1 MCVSE
6 CVVMCACVCTVQE
19 DAFDGKNTVEVVCHC
34 EGLLFLCVWGLMC
47 ALALVCTDL
56 FSSFF
61 LSLSRALSVLQVFW
75 GHCINAL
82 IHSIILFWF
91 PLKMLE
97 HGK

>member
-1 MCVSE
+1 M
-6 CVVMCACVCTVQE
+6 ARIQW
-19 DAFDGKNTVEVVCHC
+19 K
-34 EGLLFLCVWGLMC
+34 LCVTVRNCCFLYVFICVGVLRHKC
-47 ALALVCTDL
+47 TLALVCTDL
-56 FSSFF
+56 FSTLFSPIS
-61 LSLSRALSVLQVFW
+61 LSLFLPVSPSQVFW

>member
-1 MCVSE
+1 MFVSE
-6 CVVMCACVCTVQE
+6 CVVMCVWTVQE
-19 DAFDGKNTVEVVCHC
+19 DTFDGENTVEVVCNC

-61 LSLSRALSVLQVFW
+61 LFPSLSVFQVFW

>member
-1 MCVSE
+1 MYLRGT
-6 CVVMCACVCTVQE
+6 A
-19 DAFDGKNTVEVVCHC
+19 AFWSVGGVGSGGGAHRHTSVLAFAHID
-34 EGLLFLCVWGLMC
+34 LL
-47 ALALVCTDL
+47 
-56 FSSFF
+56 SSFF
-61 LSLSRALSVLQVFW
+61 SSLFCDTVSVFQVFW